1 MVRLLGTT
9 TVETNESKH
18 PALVMELMQGGSL
31 HDFLHCRTA
40 LSPPLTPQAQHR
52 IALDVALGLQYLHS
66 LGWMHRDVRQPVANS
81 EPSHSLASC

>member
-1 MVRLLGTT
+1 M
-9 TVETNESKH
+9 VETNDSKH

-31 HDFLHCRTA
+31 HDFLHCRTD

-66 LGWMHRDVRQPVANS
+66 LGWMHRDVRQPGS
-81 EPSHSLASC
+81 ELGTFPFLDLLLTS